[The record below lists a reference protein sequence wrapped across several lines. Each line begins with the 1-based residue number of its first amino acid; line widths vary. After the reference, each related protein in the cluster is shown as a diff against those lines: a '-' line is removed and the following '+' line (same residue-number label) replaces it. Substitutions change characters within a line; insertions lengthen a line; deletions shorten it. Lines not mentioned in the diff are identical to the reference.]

1 MTSDEYD
8 TFTQLEERC
17 LKTLEDDVPVAVNLM
32 HRLVRE
38 LLDRVVIDASNAAE
52 GAQAEERAAV
62 VAWLRECAQ
71 GHDGLGSRNTGN
83 LLRTLA
89 DAIERGEHRREEE
102 P

>member
-8 TFTQLEERC
+8 TITQLEERC

-38 LLDRVVIDASNAAE
+38 LLDRVAMDASNAAE
-52 GAQAEERAAV
+52 QAQAEERAAV
-62 VAWLRECAQ
+62 VTFLRGARMDE
-71 GHDGLGSRNTGN
+71 
-83 LLRTLA
+83 LA
-89 DAIERGEHRREEE
+89 DSVLRGDHRTQEE